1 MERAS
6 ENAAKFNRTLA
17 QLCERLAACD
27 IVVSR
32 MHADWSSFGSWEL
45 QVQRG
50 SEADRYHETARLDPG
65 HAIPPDVLRCFW
77 DGRDHYLMIET
88 SPCRPLSAPN
98 EWKEEHA
105 KGFDTSDQAVQYFQ
119 GYLERRFQHDSPEKA

>member
-1 MERAS
+1 MTHAS
-6 ENAAKFNRTLA
+6 DDAAKFNRTLA
-17 QLCERLAACD
+17 QLGESLAGCG

-32 MHADWSSFGSWEL
+32 LHADWSSFGSWEL

-50 SEADRYHETARLDPG
+50 SEADQYHEAARLDPG

-77 DGRDHYLMIET
+77 DGRERYLMIET

-98 EWKEEHA
+98 EWREEHA
-105 KGFDTSDQAVQYFQ
+105 KGFDTSDKAVQYLQ
-119 GYLERRFQHDSPEKA
+119 DYLKRRFQHESPAKA